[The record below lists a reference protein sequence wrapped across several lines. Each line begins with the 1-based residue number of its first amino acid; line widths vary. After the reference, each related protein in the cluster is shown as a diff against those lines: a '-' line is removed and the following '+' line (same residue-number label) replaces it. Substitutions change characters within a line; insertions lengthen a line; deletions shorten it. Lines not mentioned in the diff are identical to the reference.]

1 MSWYPKIPCHIN
13 YVILLGLYKV
23 IIKEKQIYNPLVI
36 NLNQSQL
43 KANNSL
49 SILKKI

>member
-1 MSWYPKIPCHIN
+1 M
-13 YVILLGLYKV
+13 LLQI

-36 NLNQSQL
+36 NLNQSHL
-43 KANNSL
+43 KANNKEKNSL